1 MLVVKNLDLEFRHLD
16 IVEESQLLSWIQS
29 VRSPMFDWTFEK
41 LSELNDIRI
50 FVGISEGGGRSF
62 IAYRMNVDAIEI
74 IALAT
79 QPGMGRQG
87 IMIQTYTA
95 WLEVLGQKKLNQ
107 KAIWLEV
114 HEDNAPA
121 LNLYLKLGFQETGRR
136 PKYYKDQKS
145 AILMTKALPRH
156 GK

>member
-1 MLVVKNLDLEFRHLD
+1 MIIVKPHDLEFRHLD
-16 IVEESQLLSWIQS
+16 LFEENQLLNWIQS
-29 VRSPMFDWTFEK
+29 VRSPKFDWTYEK
-41 LSELNDIRI
+41 LRSLNDVRI
-50 FVGISEGGGRSF
+50 FVGVSGGGGRSF
-62 IAYRMNVDAIEI
+62 IAYRMNVEAIEI

-95 WLEVLGQKKLNQ
+95 WLAALAGKKLNQ
-107 KAIWLEV
+107 RAIWLEV

-121 LNLYLKLGFQETGRR
+121 LKLYLKLGFLETGRR

-145 AILMTKALPRH
+145 AILMTKTLPRH